1 MKKKDRPSA
10 VDSGPC
16 GPSVDRRMSAKN
28 TAFQAVERNEE
39 EIAKVGDSIFYFAE
53 LGMQEIETSR
63 LLVGVLHDIGY
74 QVEEGISSKCF
85 RI

>member
-10 VDSGPC
+10 VDSGPG
-16 GPSVDRRMSAKN
+16 GPSVDRRMSAKD
-28 TAFQAVERNEE
+28 TAFRAVERNGE

-63 LLVGVLHDIGY
+63 LLVGVLRDIGY
-74 QVEEGISSKCF
+74 RVE
-85 RI
+85 